1 MSPTT
6 TSPETTTTFPAPNP
20 SSLLVDQVTAAPT
33 APGSYEE
40 RAFYEKHRLEIA
52 NSSQN
57 MEERKRYAEG
67 IFGFTCVWC
76 LLLSVILI
84 GTGTED
90 LRFSDQVLITLIT
103 STTINVFVFFT
114 YVTKYLFNEN
124 KST

>member
-1 MSPTT
+1 MALPSTTSDTT
-6 TSPETTTTFPAPNP
+6 TPFPNP
-20 SSLLVDQVTAAPT
+20 ASLLVDQVAAAPT

-76 LLLSVILI
+76 LFLAIVLI
-84 GTGTED
+84 GIGTED
-90 LRFSDQVLITLIT
+90 LRLSDQVLITLIT
-103 STTINVFVFFT
+103 STTVNVFVFFT
-114 YVTKYLFNEN
+114 YVTKYLFNES